1 MQTSPIRRG
10 EDFVD
15 QAIILDYLDYGVEY
29 TNSLW
34 EDDLEDYAMHFNNS
48 EKCAD
53 KLENDVLRNR
63 QANYLKEHIGE
74 VYDGVISM
82 VCNFGFFVEIDEMY
96 EGLVNSSSLNGI
108 MKLIPES
115 YMIVE
120 KNGGYTYTVG
130 DKITVKISG
139 ITDENKIDFELVGE
153 RYENKKEKGRIKK
166 KIK

>member
-1 MQTSPIRRG
+1 
-10 EDFVD
+10 
-15 QAIILDYLDYGVEY
+15 
-29 TNSLW
+29 
-34 EDDLEDYAMHFNNS
+34 
-48 EKCAD
+48 
-53 KLENDVLRNR
+53 
-63 QANYLKEHIGE
+63 
-74 VYDGVISM
+74 
-82 VCNFGFFVEIDEMY
+82 MY